1 MYLLFFFLGLLYYSV
16 GCRSA
21 GYVQVRCALSWD
33 LPLRDVTRA
42 PGGRDKGHHRPKV
55 GDAAAMAHGG
65 GRRGEK
71 RGGERRF
78 RSLPLPFR
86 ALSRRSPEARSG
98 LGSHHDWFTRRIHT
112 MYESVSVC
120 SSGVSL
126 LQGRPT
132 RSQPNRKKQA
142 GEKKVDKGKI
152 PRGVGKERKEGSP
165 D

>member
-1 MYLLFFFLGLLYYSV
+1 
-16 GCRSA
+16 
-21 GYVQVRCALSWD
+21 
-33 LPLRDVTRA
+33 
-42 PGGRDKGHHRPKV
+42 
-55 GDAAAMAHGG
+55 
-65 GRRGEK
+65 
-71 RGGERRF
+71 
-78 RSLPLPFR
+78 
-86 ALSRRSPEARSG
+86 
-98 LGSHHDWFTRRIHT
+98 

-142 GEKKVDKGKI
+142 GEKKKRVDKGKI

>member
-1 MYLLFFFLGLLYYSV
+1 MLYYSV

-65 GRRGEK
+65 AE
-71 RGGERRF
+71 GGKRRF

-98 LGSHHDWFTRRIHT
+98 LGIHHDWYTRRIHT

-152 PRGVGKERKEGSP
+152 PRGVGNGKKGGKP
-165 D
+165 